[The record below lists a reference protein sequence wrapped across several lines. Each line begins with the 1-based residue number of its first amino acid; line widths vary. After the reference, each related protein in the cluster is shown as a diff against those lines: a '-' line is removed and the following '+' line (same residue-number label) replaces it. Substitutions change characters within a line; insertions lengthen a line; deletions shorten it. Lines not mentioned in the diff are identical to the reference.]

1 MKEHVLEG
9 KSLEWL
15 LESATDAMIITDREG
30 RIILANPPVERL
42 FGYPLQELIG
52 KPMEILLPERFRR
65 AHGSQRTGYFTQPS
79 ARAMGTGMEL
89 LGQRQDGSEFPVD
102 VSLSPLKTEQGMLV
116 MATIHDI
123 TRRKQAEEALRESDA
138 RMRAIFDTAVDGIV
152 TIDEHGIIERFNPA
166 AERMFGYSEAEV
178 AGNNVSMLMPSPY
191 REAHDGYLAH
201 YLQTG
206 EKKIIGIG
214 REVVGTAQ
222 RRHILPHGSGG
233 RRNAPERATHVR
245 RNRARHQRAQA
256 AEEQRT
262 LLVQELESANE
273 ELKNFAYVVS
283 HDLKAPL
290 RAIGS
295 LADWLSTDYAD
306 KFDAEGK
313 EHMRLLVSRV
323 RRMDS
328 LIDGILLYSRVG
340 RVKETALPVDLDS
353 LAREVIDLLAPPPNI
368 AVTIETPLPTVVTE
382 PTRIQQ
388 VFQNL
393 LSNAIKYMDKPEGKI
408 RLGCVAEGK
417 EWKFSVADN
426 GPGIEE
432 RHFERIFQLFQ
443 TLTPR
448 DKVESTGVGLS
459 LVKKIVEMYGGRIWV
474 ESRMGE
480 GSTFFFTLP
489 RTKTSIRSTQ
499 RKNSIMRFANQP
511 ILLVED
517 DEVDAMTVKRALKDL
532 HVTNPL
538 VLRENGEEALAYL
551 RDPNNEKPCLILLD
565 LNMPV
570 MSGIEFLQVDKH
582 DDALKAIPVVV
593 LTTSQEQQDKVSS
606 FNLGVAGYM
615 AKPVAYQQFVEV
627 MRTINAYWTISEIPQ

>member
-1 MKEHVLEG
+1 M
-9 KSLEWL
+9 
-15 LESATDAMIITDREG
+15 ESATDAMLITDREG
-30 RIILANPPVERL
+30 RIILANPPVEQL
-42 FGYPLQELIG
+42 FGYPRQELIG
-52 KPMEILLPERFRR
+52 KPMEILLPERFRH
-65 AHGSQRTGYFTQPS
+65 AHGSQRTDYFDQPR
-79 ARAMGTGMEL
+79 ARGMGTGMEL
-89 LGQRQDGSEFPVD
+89 LGLRQDGSEFPVD
-102 VSLSPLKTEQGMLV
+102 VSLSPLKTEQGLLV
-116 MATIHDI
+116 MATIHDT
-123 TRRKQAEEALRESDA
+123 TRRKQAEEALRESEA

-152 TIDEHGIIERFNPA
+152 TIDERGIIERFNPA
-166 AERMFGYSEAEV
+166 AEHMFGYSEAEV
-178 AGNNVSMLMPSPY
+178 AGSNVSMLMPSPY

-201 YLQTG
+201 YLQTS

-214 REVVGTAQ
+214 REVVGLRKDGTSFPMDLAVGEMPLSE
-222 RRHILPHGSGG
+222 RRMFAGTVRDIS
-233 RRNAPERATHVR
+233 ERKS
-245 RNRARHQRAQA
+245 
-256 AEEQRT
+256 AEEQRA
-262 LLVQELESANE
+262 LLMHELESANE

-295 LADWLSTDYAD
+295 LADWLTTDYAD
-306 KFDAEGK
+306 KFDEEGK

-340 RVKETALPVDLDS
+340 RVKESVLPVDLDS
-353 LAREVIDLLAPPPNI
+353 LVHEVIDLLAPPPNI

-408 RLGCVAEGK
+408 RLGCVTEGK

-426 GPGIEE
+426 GPGIAE
-432 RHFERIFQLFQ
+432 RHFDRIFHLFQ

-489 RTKTSIRSTQ
+489 RSKTSIHSTTG
-499 RKNSIMRFANQP
+499 K
-511 ILLVED
+511 
-517 DEVDAMTVKRALKDL
+517 T
-532 HVTNPL
+532 
-538 VLRENGEEALAYL
+538 
-551 RDPNNEKPCLILLD
+551 
-565 LNMPV
+565 
-570 MSGIEFLQVDKH
+570 
-582 DDALKAIPVVV
+582 
-593 LTTSQEQQDKVSS
+593 
-606 FNLGVAGYM
+606 
-615 AKPVAYQQFVEV
+615 
-627 MRTINAYWTISEIPQ
+627 